1 MPLSH
6 ALLRPFCDMSNE
18 LTADVAVTSG
28 VCCAGLQLAFE
39 SLAVITNALMKL
51 EVGSVGVS
59 R

>member
-1 MPLSH
+1 MYMMI
-6 ALLRPFCDMSNE
+6 AFGPF
-18 LTADVAVTSG
+18 G
-28 VCCAGLQLAFE
+28 VHCMGMQLAYE

>member
-1 MPLSH
+1 MSH
-6 ALLRPFCDMSNE
+6 ASC
-18 LTADVAVTSG
+18 VV
-28 VCCAGLQLAFE
+28 LQLAFE